1 MPATNKM
8 SLILALLGRVLAEQP
23 ACACRQHQNVYVDN
37 RKKTGRMQAPLVL
50 WMVVLTLP
58 KPMTCNT
65 NSIQKGA
72 CAVSQETASKQTQRS
87 ALIKGKFQNEH
98 VGLPCS

>member
-23 ACACRQHQNVYVDN
+23 ACAWRQHQNVYIYH
-37 RKKTGRMQAPLVL
+37 RKKTARMQAPFVL

-58 KPMTCNT
+58 KPMICNT
-65 NSIQKGA
+65 NIIQKGA
-72 CAVSQETASKQTQRS
+72 CAVSQKTASKQTQRS
-87 ALIKGKFQNEH
+87 ALIKGKFENKH